1 MKDCKVGSKLAW
13 FLPVISNAVPCAG
26 VVTGTVKPP
35 ETVTPLSNPKA
46 FLFLG
51 AFIPQFLNVNQ
62 STGVQIIYLGFL
74 FMLIGA
80 IFDSAYAIVFGKF
93 RKLMSSNYQK
103 LLNRI
108 GGSLLVL
115 LGFWLVLS

>member
-1 MKDCKVGSKLAW
+1 
-13 FLPVISNAVPCAG
+13 
-26 VVTGTVKPP
+26 
-35 ETVTPLSNPKA
+35 
-46 FLFLG
+46 
-51 AFIPQFLNVNQ
+51 
-62 STGVQIIYLGFL
+62 
-74 FMLIGA
+74 MLIGA

-108 GGSLLVL
+108 GGVLLAL